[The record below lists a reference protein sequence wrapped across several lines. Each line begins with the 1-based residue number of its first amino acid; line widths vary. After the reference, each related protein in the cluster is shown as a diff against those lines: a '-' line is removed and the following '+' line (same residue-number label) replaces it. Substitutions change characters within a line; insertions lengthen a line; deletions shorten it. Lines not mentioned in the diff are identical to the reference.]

1 MICSTWTVH
10 VLSSR
15 LMSAH
20 SRPAMGVTSPISTR
34 TQLGVSSTTTCHTRL
49 TVTQSLRWTCRRRMS
64 GLYGRAAGAAAM
76 CAPAAAAHAPAA
88 GRRPPRGSGSAS
100 TCSAR
105 SRRRAPARARPAARR
120 AAAATARA
128 PAARA
133 RQGLAAR
140 PARRR
145 RLVPCARSARGAA
158 LARPGPRYSLALASF
173 HPGPWPAHPGLQPRL
188 FLPHRAHLLRAV
200 RRSCGQQRC
209 VIGTSSPSWKGRLP
223 SSAEPAP
230 AGLGSR
236 RLYMLSMTSARVRPV
251 VAADARS
258 SRSTCAALAVA
269 VLALCE
275 PASPGASAGGAG
287 GAGEARGAA
296 PRRLAARPASYGGA
310 STPRTLAPP
319 PQPCL
324 QTRCAGSS
332 PCGTAS
338 MPARPPSCD
347 AVQQGPSA
355 RELEHHLPLGAPA
368 DT

>member
-34 TQLGVSSTTTCHTRL
+34 TQLGVSSTTTCHTGL

-64 GLYGRAAGAAAM
+64 GLCGRAAGAAAT

-105 SRRRAPARARPAARR
+105 SRRRALARARPAARR

-145 RLVPCARSARGAA
+145 RLVPRARGARGAA
-158 LARPGPRYSLALASF
+158 LTRPGPRYGLALASF
-173 HPGPWPAHPGLQPRL
+173 YPWPWPAHPGLQPL
-188 FLPHRAHLLRAV
+188 LLLPHRAHLLRAV

-209 VIGTSSPSWKGRLP
+209 VISTSSPS
-223 SSAEPAP
+223 
-230 AGLGSR
+230 
-236 RLYMLSMTSARVRPV
+236 
-251 VAADARS
+251 
-258 SRSTCAALAVA
+258 
-269 VLALCE
+269 
-275 PASPGASAGGAG
+275 
-287 GAGEARGAA
+287 
-296 PRRLAARPASYGGA
+296 
-310 STPRTLAPP
+310 
-319 PQPCL
+319 
-324 QTRCAGSS
+324 
-332 PCGTAS
+332 
-338 MPARPPSCD
+338 
-347 AVQQGPSA
+347 
-355 RELEHHLPLGAPA
+355 
-368 DT
+368 